1 MDSEPFRHAVLNPE
15 GTEAERHLGGAD
27 HFGMIA
33 CGSCIKHALENTQ

>member
-1 MDSEPFRHAVLNPE
+1 MDPEPLRHVVLNPE

-33 CGSCIKHALENTQ
+33 CGSCINAVLENTQ